1 MSLARL
7 IETKTHLMAGKLQI
21 TEFIFQVPIDYTNPD
36 LGSIQL
42 FARSATKYEKPAKLA
57 TDEENRKSLQKPWLV
72 YLQGGP
78 GYGCPSPQN
87 SNITSTILEKGYQ
100 MLYLDQRGTGQ
111 SNPITV
117 ESLLLRGNTQ
127 EQFDYL
133 KHFRADNIVRDCEA
147 VRKVLTKNYP
157 TELEK
162 WSLFGQ
168 SFGGFCAFTYLSKYP
183 DGLREAFITGGI
195 PPIGCSPDDVYQ
207 ATYKK
212 LIERNKIYY
221 DKYPEDVPVV
231 NKVVTHIK
239 SLKGIS
245 LPSGIKLTVRL
256 FLTLGRNF
264 GFHGGLDSV
273 HNIVLRAKTDIAQTG
288 SISRPTLS
296 VIEGALS
303 FENNVLYAILHEA
316 IYCERLA
323 SNWAADRV
331 GKKLEKFEWLS
342 RWPNPMSET
351 QDAAIYFSG
360 EMIYPFLF
368 DISPDLKMISD
379 LAEKIASYSDWPE
392 LYDKFQLSRNEV
404 PIYAATFIDDMYVDF
419 NLTQRTVQSVKNCK
433 QFITN
438 SMYHNAISSKTTDV
452 VKELFA
458 LRDDTLD

>member
-87 SNITSTILEKGYQ
+87 SNITSAILEKGYQ

-212 LIERNKIYY
+212 LIERNK
-221 DKYPEDVPVV
+221 VR
-231 NKVVTHIK
+231 N
-239 SLKGIS
+239 SLK
-245 LPSGIKLTVRL
+245 
-256 FLTLGRNF
+256 
-264 GFHGGLDSV
+264 
-273 HNIVLRAKTDIAQTG
+273 
-288 SISRPTLS
+288 
-296 VIEGALS
+296 
-303 FENNVLYAILHEA
+303 
-316 IYCERLA
+316 
-323 SNWAADRV
+323 
-331 GKKLEKFEWLS
+331 
-342 RWPNPMSET
+342 
-351 QDAAIYFSG
+351 
-360 EMIYPFLF
+360 
-368 DISPDLKMISD
+368 
-379 LAEKIASYSDWPE
+379 
-392 LYDKFQLSRNEV
+392 
-404 PIYAATFIDDMYVDF
+404 
-419 NLTQRTVQSVKNCK
+419 
-433 QFITN
+433 
-438 SMYHNAISSKTTDV
+438 
-452 VKELFA
+452 
-458 LRDDTLD
+458 